1 MLSKNDKEQ
10 LRATIF
16 THLDGIAT
24 ATTTFSLHKK
34 GVLDFLLIQ
43 KKASLETLTHQ
54 FNANEGYLNVALR
67 VLCAQGW
74 LSQEIDNSKDTIHF
88 EITDK
93 SQEAF
98 ELAHLYED
106 AVKLLSYA
114 VKFPE
119 ERIGPDAFSALEKNF
134 KAYQAKY
141 VNRQQKVD

>member
-24 ATTTFSLHKK
+24 ATTTYSLHKK
-34 GVLDFLLIQ
+34 GVLDYLLIQ
-43 KKASLETLTHQ
+43 KKVSLETLKHQ
-54 FNANEGYLNVALR
+54 FNANEGYLNVSLR
-67 VLCAQGW
+67 ILCAQGW
-74 LSQEIDNSKDTIHF
+74 LSQEVNNVNNQIHF

-114 VKFPE
+114 IKFPE
-119 ERIGPDAFSALEKNF
+119 ERIGPDAFSALEKIF
-134 KAYQAKY
+134 KAYKTSY
-141 VNRQQKVD
+141 